1 MKRVRH
7 TPFIVAL
14 STLCLILS
22 LSALALAKEE
32 YPTGPITFLVGW
44 SAGGSVDVTARTLAE
59 VVKKELGQPVVVVNK
74 PGMASSIMLT
84 HLAHQKPDGYTIG
97 LVAASNVI
105 VNPLLEK
112 IEYTPD
118 DFTYIR
124 GCGYMVHCLGVN
136 PKSPWKTFKEFVEYA
151 KKNPKK
157 VKYGSY
163 SPISTTSFLMRLIA
177 KAEGIDW
184 EHIPFKGDAA
194 ATMATIGG
202 HTDAATT
209 ANTIFPY
216 VRSGQIRLLVVFNEN
231 RSPEFPDVPTTR
243 ELGYDLPALSDMGTF
258 FMILAPK
265 GLKGAPL
272 EKLSSAFSKA
282 VQDPSY
288 AKIMKELG
296 QPILNTDFKETNRRM
311 TDYRQK
317 LEKIYPDLL
326 KEVQEKQ

>member
-74 PGMASSIMLT
+74 PGMISSIMLT
-84 HLAHQKPDGYTIG
+84 HLSQQKPDGYNIG
-97 LVAASNVI
+97 IVAATSII

-112 IEYTPD
+112 LEYTPD

-124 GCGYMVHCLGVN
+124 SCGYMIHCLGVHPN
-136 PKSPWKTFKEFVEYA
+136 SPFKTFKELVEYA

-157 VKYGSY
+157 VKYSSY
-163 SPISTTSFLMRLIA
+163 GPISTTSFYMRLIG
-177 KAEGIDW
+177 KAENIDW

-202 HTDAATT
+202 HTDAVTS

-216 VRSGQIRLLVVFNEN
+216 VRSGQIRLLVVFNQN
-231 RSPEFPDVPTTR
+231 RSPEFPDVPTAR
-243 ELGYDLPALSDMGTF
+243 ELGYNLPPLTEMTSLYL
-258 FMILAPK
+258 IIAPK
-265 GLKGAPL
+265 GLTGTAF
-272 EKLSSAFSKA
+272 EKLDSAFSKA
-282 VQDPSY
+282 IQDPSFPR
-288 AKIMKELG
+288 IMKELG
-296 QPILNTDFKETNRRM
+296 QPQLNLGPKEVNKLVVE
-311 TDYRQK
+311 YRQK
-317 LEKIYPDLL
+317 LEKIYPQLV